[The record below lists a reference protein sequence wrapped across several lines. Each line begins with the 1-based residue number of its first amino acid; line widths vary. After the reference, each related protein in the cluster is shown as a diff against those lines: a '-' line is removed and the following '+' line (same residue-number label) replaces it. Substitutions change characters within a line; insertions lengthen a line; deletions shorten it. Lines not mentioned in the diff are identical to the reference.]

1 MEEKELPDFASET
14 NTDANEQNAA
24 FNSFGFDKSLARRNL
39 IVSIFAF
46 LIFALGTVFY
56 QYHRCQKNHAD
67 ELQKCEKQ
75 RIEDIERLTTKYE
88 TKIEVLY
95 EKLIGEK

>member
-1 MEEKELPDFASET
+1 MEEKELPTDSLET
-14 NTDANEQNAA
+14 NSDANQQNAA

-39 IVSIFAF
+39 IVAIFAF
-46 LIFALGTVFY
+46 LIFALGTVSY
-56 QYHRCQKNHAD
+56 QYHQCQKNHAF
-67 ELQKCEKQ
+67 ELQECEER